1 MNNKI
6 NENTGAEKIIIN
18 NVSLTKSRIILR
30 GTSIRGSAIKNIMHI
45 KSFELCLNLLVY
57 LLR

>member
-18 NVSLTKSRIILR
+18 NISLTKLRIILR
-30 GTSIRGSAIKNIMHI
+30 VTSIRGECN
-45 KSFELCLNLLVY
+45 
-57 LLR
+57 